1 MAPAKIMIIRHGE
14 KPEVG
19 APDDGVT
26 PDGKIDPAS
35 LTAEGWKRAK
45 KLVGFFVDA
54 DARGISTP
62 AMIFACKP
70 TQGSRRSQETVS
82 LLANA
87 LWSDGAQRTQR
98 FNTGIDEDD
107 FAGLAAAVKAS
118 DGACLICWK
127 HERIPDV
134 VAQFPHIPPSPGK
147 WPGHRFDV
155 VWVLD
160 WHGNSWAFS
169 QTPENLLPD
178 DEDKPIKNKDN

>member
-1 MAPAKIMIIRHGE
+1 MAPVKIMIIRHGE

-19 APDDGVT
+19 APDTGVA
-26 PDGKIDPAS
+26 PDGTSDRAS

-54 DARGISTP
+54 DAPGISTP

-70 TQGSRRSQETVS
+70 TPDSRRPQETVS

-87 LWSDGAQRTQR
+87 LWSDAQRPQR
-98 FNTGIDEDD
+98 FNTDIDEND
-107 FAGLAAAVKAS
+107 FTGLAAAVKAS
-118 DGACLICWK
+118 DGPCLICWE
-127 HERIPDV
+127 HDRIPSV
-134 VAQFPHIPPSPGK
+134 VAQFPHVPPSPGK

-160 WHGNSWAFS
+160 WHSSSWAFS
-169 QTPENLLPD
+169 QTPENLLQG
-178 DEDKPIKNKDN
+178 DEDKPITNKDN